1 MKQKNMYQMGFHSSP
16 SLSQLHMHVI
26 SKDFD
31 SECLKTKKHWTAFT
45 NPQFFLNVDDVL
57 AQFERGIPALDYNV
71 EEKNAL
77 LRNTPLTC
85 PVCHALELDGRY
97 SSLLTQNLAQTGEG
111 IKECEV
117 VQWFVK
123 PGDTVKEYD
132 MLCRVQSDK
141 ATVDVTSIFRVSCPE
156 GGLVAVGQP
165 LVEYYGDDTHR
176 IPLRGYQR
184 AMVKSMEISATIPH
198 CYAFDTLA
206 LPRSIPKPIT
216 AHAMQAKFV
225 QNADSIEIP
234 GEVHVGIA
242 IDTPQGLAVPCIHSA
257 QDKSVEDIGQEIQL
271 LKQKAINR
279 QLPSRTLR
287 EAPSPLAI
295 LAHSAGLACI
305 QPGQCS
311 IVTLGK
317 ITDDGS
323 KKSMDVSVAA
333 DHRLVDGSIV
343 ASFLSKFSTNIC
355 KMWS

>member
-1 MKQKNMYQMGFHSSP
+1 MFRA
-16 SLSQLHMHVI
+16 LSR
-26 SKDFD
+26 
-31 SECLKTKKHWTAFT
+31 TG
-45 NPQFFLNVDDVL
+45 
-57 AQFERGIPALDYNV
+57 R
-71 EEKNAL
+71 
-77 LRNTPLTC
+77 R
-85 PVCHALELDGRY
+85 RY

-141 ATVDVTSIFRVSCPE
+141 ATVDVTSIFSGVIHKVSCPE

-206 LPRSIPKPIT
+206 LPRSIPSSIT
-216 AHAMQAKFV
+216 AHAVHALAKTVRQVPLMQAKFV

-279 QLPSRTLR
+279 QLTKQDIEGSTITISNIGSLG
-287 EAPSPLAI
+287 I
-295 LAHSAGLACI
+295 KAGLACI